1 MMKKLFA
8 MRISIVLIVVSILL
22 IGIGN
27 RSSATVT
34 IQTGDSGFINRK
46 AYGLST
52 DNNLELLIPGAT
64 QFIPLGQV
72 TNLNGGNL
80 IGIDFRPAK
89 GNLYGLTDKGGLYTI
104 NTDSRV
110 ATLVSTLSPP
120 FPSGYQSLMDFN
132 PVLDAIRLIGSDT
145 LNYAVVNANGD
156 NFNQTAVQTFVAY
169 AAGDPNAGV
178 SPKLTAGA
186 YTNNR
191 AGAANTIFYAID
203 HNLDTFV
210 TIATKNA
217 TGSSNTGG
225 GQLQTIG
232 QLVSPTGGR
241 INIGPNAGIDI
252 YTDANGVNTLVGVSG
267 RLLFAIDLKQ
277 INQNLQLGTPQS
289 VAVRS
294 ATQAIFLIDGFMD
307 LAIQP

>member
-1 MMKKLFA
+1 
-8 MRISIVLIVVSILL
+8 
-22 IGIGN
+22 
-27 RSSATVT
+27 
-34 IQTGDSGFINRK
+34 
-46 AYGLST
+46 
-52 DNNLELLIPGAT
+52 
-64 QFIPLGQV
+64 
-72 TNLNGGNL
+72 
-80 IGIDFRPAK
+80 
-89 GNLYGLTDKGGLYTI
+89 
-104 NTDSRV
+104 
-110 ATLVSTLSPP
+110 
-120 FPSGYQSLMDFN
+120 
-132 PVLDAIRLIGSDT
+132 
-145 LNYAVVNANGD
+145 
-156 NFNQTAVQTFVAY
+156 VAY